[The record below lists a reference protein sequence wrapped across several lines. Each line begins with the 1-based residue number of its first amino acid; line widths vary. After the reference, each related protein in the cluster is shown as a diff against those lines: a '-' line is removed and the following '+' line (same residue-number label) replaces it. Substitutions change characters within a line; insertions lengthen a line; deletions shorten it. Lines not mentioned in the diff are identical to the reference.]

1 MASHIRERE
10 FQKADELWDY
20 ISSIASPVNPNSE
33 VIYRGHADAF
43 WDLIPTILRGEAA
56 SLLASLVARPITCV
70 AQAWMEFQMLRSF
83 VKGCDEAGVR
93 LPSDSVQ
100 FRQHFLTD
108 ASFEKYHESPSSW
121 PGDDHL
127 EIMAMAR
134 LHGLPTRL
142 LDWTTHPYVA
152 AYFAA
157 SEALRSRWAPDQRLA
172 IIELNRGPRAGLS
185 IGKRIRLLR
194 VRGAMSVNVVAQH
207 GLFTVHPIVGG
218 QGDPVRIESLQEFLP
233 APPASFIRKL
243 TLPVKECVR
252 LYELCQ
258 TFGFNG
264 ARVFPNADGA
274 GQSVMEGIRFA
285 LRYHATRQQAA

>member
-1 MASHIRERE
+1 MASRISERR
-10 FQKADELWDY
+10 FAKADELWNY
-20 ISSIASPVNPNSE
+20 ISSVEAPVDSNLQ
-33 VIYRGHADAF
+33 VVYRGHANAD
-43 WDLIPTILRGEAA
+43 WELIPTILRGEAA
-56 SLLASLVARPITCV
+56 SLLADLVGLPMTCED
-70 AQAWMEFQMLRSF
+70 QAWMEFQMLRSF
-83 VKGCDEAGVR
+83 VTGCDEAGVR

-100 FRQHFLTD
+100 FRQRRFTD
-108 ASFEKYHESPSSW
+108 LSFNDYHQFPSSW

-157 SEALRSRWAPDQRLA
+157 SEALRNRWAPDQRLA
-172 IIELNRGPRAGLS
+172 IIEISGVPRAGTH
-185 IGKRIRLLR
+185 IGKIRLLR

-207 GLFTVHPIVGG
+207 GLFTVHPIVGD
-218 QGDPVRIESLQEFLP
+218 QGDPVRIESLQEYLP
-233 APPASFIRKL
+233 APQSSFIRKL
-243 TLPVKECVR
+243 TLPIRECVR

-258 TFGFNG
+258 SFRFNA

>member
-1 MASHIRERE
+1 MASHISERE
-10 FQKADELWDY
+10 FEKADELWSHLSNVD
-20 ISSIASPVNPNSE
+20 ASVNPNLE
-33 VIYRGHADAF
+33 VIYRGHANAD
-43 WDLIPTILRGEAA
+43 WNLVPSILRGEAA
-56 SLLASLVARPITCV
+56 TLLASLVEHPMTCE
-70 AQAWMEFQMLRSF
+70 AQAWMEFEMLLSF
-83 VKGCDEAGVR
+83 VTGCDEAGVR

-100 FRQHFLTD
+100 FRQRFLTD
-108 ASFEKYHESPSSW
+108 RSFAKYNQSPNSW
-121 PGDDHL
+121 PGNDYL
-127 EIMAMAR
+127 EMMAMAR

-172 IIELNRGPRAGLS
+172 IIEISGIPRAKTR
-185 IGKRIRLLR
+185 IGRIRLLR

-207 GLFTVHPIVGG
+207 GLFTVLPIVGG

-285 LRYHATRQQAA
+285 LRYHATSQQAA